1 MKKNHK
7 NVHPIAKTASF
18 PGVTAVRY
26 AAQAQQGVILQQNNL
41 LNFKD
46 QGQGPVV
53 ILIHGL
59 FGSLDNLGLLA
70 RALGE
75 HYRVISVD
83 LRNHGASFH
92 SNEMSYPAQA
102 ADILTLMD
110 QLEIAKAT
118 LIGHSMGGKVGMQ
131 AAKLAPARVTKLVV
145 ADMAPVAYP
154 HSRHQ
159 SVFAGLNA
167 TLNTLPQSRSEAEAI
182 LAQHIEIPGVR
193 QFLLKSFAKGEHG
206 WGWRFN
212 VSALEHNYAN
222 IMGWPEDDRRFEGP
236 VLFIKGGDSDYMQ
249 SQYSEAALAQFPAAR
264 VRVIPSTGHWLHAE
278 QPALFNKMVMA
289 FLSTGG

>member
-1 MKKNHK
+1 M
-7 NVHPIAKTASF
+7 
-18 PGVTAVRY
+18 
-26 AAQAQQGVILQQNNL
+26 
-41 LNFKD
+41 NFKE
-46 QGQGPVV
+46 QGQGPAV

-70 RALGE
+70 RDLYE
-75 HYRVISVD
+75 QYRVISVD

-92 SNEMSYPAQA
+92 SSEMSYPAQA
-102 ADILTLMD
+102 ADVLILMD
-110 QLEIAKAT
+110 RLEIAEAT
-118 LIGHSMGGKVGMQ
+118 LIGHSMGGKVAMQ
-131 AAKLAPARVTKLVV
+131 VAKLAPERVTKLVV

-159 SVFAGLNA
+159 NVFAGLNA
-167 TLNTLPQSRSEAEAI
+167 TLNTPPHSRSEAEAM

-212 VSALEHNYAN
+212 VPSLEQNYAN
-222 IMGWPEDDRRFEGP
+222 IMGWPADEHHFKGP

-249 SQYSEAALAQFPAAR
+249 PQYSEAALAQFPAAK
-264 VRVIPSTGHWLHAE
+264 VRIIAGAGHWLHAE
-278 QPALFNKMVMA
+278 KPALFNKLVVD
-289 FLSTGG
+289 FLSIGG